1 MAAEDE
7 TVDDKDKGPLTY
19 QESKR
24 FNGEFFLI
32 NVYDNTKTRKVFFEV
47 YGLDTQD
54 QLHMQYGYH
63 DFDGLFRFNAEL
75 MNPNKKE
82 GRFHWV
88 AERLG
93 IVTVGKERK
102 LKLQTDP
109 TVEVPDLPIY
119 ETNRKIPT
127 GRMDLKERQRLRESM
142 DMLDIK
148 RDENIM
154 KRKQLARQRFL
165 KHIQWLKE
173 EDIRIKKVQ
182 DEKLADE
189 RTRRMQMKEDFE
201 RRINESIRA
210 EKERQRVRTERVVVR
225 EGRTEKQDE
234 EDYRQLRMRWKTRD
248 AEHAKALADARAL
261 KAQQREEQRI
271 QRAKDK
277 KHAEEIRAKRKSNW
291 DARDDRIKRKNEAW
305 LRGVLEIKA
314 DRLRKKKQQEDRK
327 EEYMNMLH
335 ENRQPIFEAQ
345 LKRTEERRKAAEAVA
360 KMTDK
365 YHEKRSIPK
374 KVKKKGKH
382 AKSLLKMEAP
392 PTKEDIPEA
401 PPAKE
406 DSVEAKMRAEM
417 DEQNRRSKLDRARER
432 RIAALAEARKEKMS
446 KRVAE
451 LREEDE
457 KIRVAAEEEVAQRR
471 AKYAEIEAKDKAA
484 KEKKQQ
490 DLMRVAQ
497 TRARNTYIRE
507 KKRRERMAASAA

>member
-1 MAAEDE
+1 MAAEEEVVDE
-7 TVDDKDKGPLTY
+7 KDKGPLTY
-19 QESKR
+19 QESKQ

-82 GRFHWV
+82 GRFHWIS
-88 AERLG
+88 ERLG
-93 IVTVGKERK
+93 IHTVGKEQK
-102 LKLQTDP
+102 LKLGTDP
-109 TVEVPDLPIY
+109 TNEVPELPIY
-119 ETNRKIPT
+119 ENRKIPT
-127 GRMDLKERQRLRESM
+127 GKMDLKERQRLRESM

-182 DEKLADE
+182 DEKLLDE

-201 RRINESIRA
+201 RRINESMRA
-210 EKERQRVRTERVVVR
+210 EKERHRIRNERVEVREERTE
-225 EGRTEKQDE
+225 EADE
-234 EDYRQLRMRWKTRD
+234 EEYKQLRGRWKMRD
-248 AEHAKALADARAL
+248 AEEAKALADARAL
-261 KAQQREEQRI
+261 AAQQRAEQKTKNA
-271 QRAKDK
+271 QDK
-277 KHAEEIRAKRKSNW
+277 KHSAEIRAKRKSHW
-291 DARDDRIKRKNEAW
+291 DSRGDRIHRKNEAW

-327 EEYMNMLH
+327 EEYMNLLH

-345 LKRTEERRKAAEAVA
+345 LKRTEERRKAAAAVNN
-360 KMTDK
+360 MTEK

-382 AKSLLKMEAP
+382 AKSLLKGESAP
-392 PTKEDIPEA
+392 KKEDIPEA
-401 PPAKE
+401 APSKE
-406 DSVEAKMRAEM
+406 DSVEARMRADM

-432 RIAALAEARKEKMS
+432 RMVALADARKEKVNL
-446 KRVAE
+446 RVAE

-457 KIRVAAEEEVAQRR
+457 QIRVAAEQLTAQRR
-471 AKYAEIEAKDKAA
+471 ARNADMQAKDKDA
-484 KEKKQQ
+484 KEKKQEQ
-490 DLMRVAQ
+490 LMRLAQ
-497 TRARNTYIRE
+497 TRAQNTYNRE
-507 KKRRERMAASAA
+507 KQRRERMAASAA